1 MDMKARLSTL
11 WVFVMLNII
20 FADILS
26 FLSPDF
32 LAQVGSGEVG
42 GLQITPGFLLAAAIV
57 TEIAIAMVVLSRFL
71 TYRLNRWANIGA
83 AIVTA
88 TYVTIGGSTAPHYLF
103 FATLEVV
110 ACAVIVWYAWRWSPV
125 VSAGQQ

>member
-1 MDMKARLSTL
+1 MDMKARLSTI

-26 FLSPDF
+26 FLSPGF
-32 LAQVGSGEVG
+32 LEEVSSGQAG
-42 GLQITPGFLLAAAIV
+42 GVQITPAFLLAVAIV

-71 TYRLNRWANIGA
+71 DYRLNRWANIGA

-88 TYVTIGGSTAPHYLF
+88 AYVIVGGSTAPHYLF
-103 FATLEVV
+103 FAATEVV
-110 ACAVIVWYAWRWSPV
+110 GCALIVWFAWRWSPP
-125 VSAGQQ
+125 VSA